1 MLPKPLIEHP
11 CASLG
16 FAWGKGKG
24 KMDYLDEY
32 KKHFGNSGAL
42 IVKER
47 NGNES
52 IQADEREPL
61 A

>member
-1 MLPKPLIEHP
+1 MNTER
-11 CASLG
+11 
-16 FAWGKGKG
+16 
-24 KMDYLDEY
+24 
-32 KKHFGNSGAL
+32 HFGNSGAL

-61 A
+61 AQRAEGEGLAEGVY